1 MPVIL
6 IGGANVLDLSLTGLL
21 VRAVAG
27 LLGLTL
33 HEAAHAWTA
42 YRLGD
47 DTAARQGRLTL
58 NPRAHLDPIGYIL
71 VIVAGFG
78 WARPVPV
85 NPWRM
90 RYGARV
96 GNAVVAAAG
105 PLTNLVLACVAALPW
120 RLGLLR
126 HSPSWVLEMFWGI
139 VAINIALFI
148 FNLIPLA
155 PLDGSSVLN
164 GFIGDR
170 AAAALARFQMF
181 GPQILMGLLLIGWV
195 APQFNILGAVLYP
208 AMTNLTRLVIG
219 I

>member
-1 MPVIL
+1 MRLIL
-6 IGGANVLDLSLTGLL
+6 NCGANVLDLSLTGLL

-47 DTAARQGRLTL
+47 DTAERQGRLTL
-58 NPRAHLDPIGYIL
+58 NPRAHLDPFGYIL
-71 VIVAGFG
+71 VVLVGFG

-85 NPWRM
+85 SPWRM
-90 RYGARV
+90 RYGPRV
-96 GNAVVAAAG
+96 GNAIVAAAG
-105 PLTNLVLACVAALPW
+105 PLTNLLIALLFALPM
-120 RLGLLR
+120 RLGLLND
-126 HSPSWVLEMFWGI
+126 SPALVRTIFEGVVW
-139 VAINIALFI
+139 INVALFI

-170 AAAALARFQMF
+170 AAAAMARFQMF

-195 APQFNILGAVLYP
+195 APRFNILGAVLYP
-208 AMTNLTRLVIG
+208 AMANLTTLLIG
-219 I
+219 G